1 MKGSTRLF
9 SLFDPKI
16 YPITNGARLQQH
28 DSGLLWWLD
37 HPEASTL
44 SAAVLELSAAVL
56 ELPAAVSAL
65 PAAVLAWYVVAS
77 ALPKAAF
84 ELSVAVSALPGVALV
99 WSAAV
104 SALPV
109 ADLALSQLPKNRLLL
124 LL

>member
-16 YPITNGARLQQH
+16 YPITNGARLQHH
-28 DSGLLWWLD
+28 DSGLLRGLD

-44 SAAVLELSAAVL
+44 PAAVL

-65 PAAVLAWYVVAS
+65 PAAVLAWYVAAS